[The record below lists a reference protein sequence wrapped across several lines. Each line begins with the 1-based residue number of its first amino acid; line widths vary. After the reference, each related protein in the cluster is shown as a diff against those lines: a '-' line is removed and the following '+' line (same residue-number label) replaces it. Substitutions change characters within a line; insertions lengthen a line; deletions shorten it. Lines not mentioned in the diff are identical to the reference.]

1 MRKQEG
7 GEGGDMKTYTTHE
20 CCGLPKP
27 AKQIRD
33 ARNELEDEVRES
45 CLRFVERTGL
55 AVTGIN
61 VDFMETTS
69 IGKKFET
76 SLQSVRVVF
85 EDV

>member
-1 MRKQEG
+1 MVGTENAFRVPIME
-7 GEGGDMKTYTTHE
+7 DAPT
-20 CCGLPKP
+20 P
-27 AKQIRD
+27 AEKIRQ
-33 ARNELEDEVRES
+33 ARQELEDEVRES

-55 AVTGIN
+55 AVTGIS

-76 SLQSVRVVF
+76 SLQSVRVVI

>member
-55 AVTGIN
+55 AVTGIS
-61 VDFMETTS
+61 VEFMENTTF
-69 IGKKFET
+69 GGDFET
-76 SLQSVRVVF
+76 LLTAVRVTI